1 MAIDIIFAI
10 VVAYGFYLGFS
21 RGIIRTVFTV
31 LSYLFGLLAAF
42 KFSPAA
48 TRFLE
53 TAFNNNN
60 PLMFLAGF
68 LLSFVLT
75 MVLIRMLARGVEG
88 LLKTAN
94 INIINQ
100 FAGGL
105 LFAGIMVLLY
115 SMILW
120 FAERSTLVDQETRE
134 TSFTYDYLEHF
145 PEQVWAGYAYLKPT
159 FDEFWDESIKF
170 MDRIQEN
177 GLERK
182 EGDPNIFDIDD
193 DEDPQTSANR

>member
-31 LSYLFGLLAAF
+31 LAYLFGLLAAF

-105 LFAGIMVLLY
+105 LFSGIMVLLY

-120 FAERSTLVDQETRE
+120 FAERSTLVDQETRD
-134 TSFTYDYLEHF
+134 TSFTYEYLEHF

-159 FDEFWDESIKF
+159 FDEFWDETIKF